1 MALLAASYLEPVM
14 SGMPVIEAE
23 ESSEYRR
30 IHVAGVFG
38 GAKSGGV
45 HALVYSER
53 TDAVNALKT
62 PQPAPQRIVLK
73 RTIECELLLDPLQ
86 LKSLHIWLGEKIKEY
101 ERLFGRIPSPEEV
114 ASRAKQPPKS

>member
-1 MALLAASYLEPVM
+1 M
-14 SGMPVIEAE
+14 SGMPVIEAD
-23 ESSEYRR
+23 ESPEYRR

-38 GAKSGGV
+38 RTGPGGV
-45 HALVYSER
+45 SAQVYSER
-53 TDAVNALKT
+53 TYAVNALTT
-62 PQPAPQRIVLK
+62 PQPEPQRIVLK
-73 RTIECELLLDPLQ
+73 RTIECDLLLDPLQ